1 MDGSATFVSFSD
13 MDPLSLDDAL
23 HVRVLAAE
31 HIDIDRSWNSRA
43 VCSPYW
49 RIYVNNR
56 DGAELELARGERWRL
71 PAKHV
76 HVIPAWVPFSCHN
89 TATIKHLYVH
99 AELVG
104 IPGTVIREVF
114 PRPAAVALDD
124 TLRAHGY
131 RLAAQLADSDLASAA
146 RLCHVKSFCYEVL
159 GRLFAALPPDRT
171 RRCLELRN
179 STNAV
184 AAALRM
190 IEDRFHEALPNGQ
203 LAGACRL
210 SEDHFIRRFRAT
222 VGQTPAQYVLERR
235 IAAAAQRLV
244 FTAESIDAI
253 ANDCGFPDRFYFSRV
268 FAKRIGLPPAAFR
281 ARGKV

>member
-1 MDGSATFVSFSD
+1 MDGSGELVSFPG

-23 HVRVLAAE
+23 HIRVLAAE
-31 HIDIDRSWNSRA
+31 QINIHRDWNTRE

-49 RIYVNNR
+49 RIYVNDR

-71 PAKHV
+71 PAKQV
-76 HVIPAWVPFSCHN
+76 HLIPAWVPFSCHN
-89 TATIKHLYVH
+89 TSTIKHLYVH

-124 TLRAHGY
+124 SLRTQAH
-131 RLAAQLADSDLASAA
+131 RLSAQLADADLTSAA

-171 RRCLELRN
+171 RRCLELRT
-179 STNAV
+179 SANAV
-184 AAALRM
+184 APALRL
-190 IEDRFHEALPNGQ
+190 IEDRFHEALPNAQ
-203 LAGACRL
+203 LAHACQV
-210 SEDHFIRRFRAT
+210 SEDHFIRIFRVT

-244 FTAESIDAI
+244 FTSESIDDI
-253 ANDCGFPDRFYFSRV
+253 ARDCGFPDRFYLSRV
-268 FAKRIGLPPAAFR
+268 FAKRMRLPPAAFR
-281 ARGKV
+281 ARGRV